1 MSCHVDMGMDE
12 ISMGSIFQTPSR
24 SKFHKLIVTVYHVLE
39 MCQLKRAL
47 ILSWNIECASVIN
60 LPIFFFEK
68 KIGVKSHNFYYL

>member
-12 ISMGSIFQTPSR
+12 ISMGNIFQTPSR

-47 ILSWNIECASVIN
+47 VLNWNIDYASVIN
-60 LPIFFFEK
+60 LPKKFF
-68 KIGVKSHNFYYL
+68 